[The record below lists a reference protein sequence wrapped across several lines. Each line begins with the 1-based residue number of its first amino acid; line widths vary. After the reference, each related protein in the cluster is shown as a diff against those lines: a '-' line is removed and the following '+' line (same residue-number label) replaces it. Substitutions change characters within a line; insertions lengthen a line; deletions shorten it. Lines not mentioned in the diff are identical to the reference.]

1 MILTY
6 PGAEIFSNAVV
17 DLSNNKQ
24 KLYEDIDDFIEF
36 LGNVSG
42 ASTAT
47 ATGYRSHLEIF
58 ARWIKRASCDPFSLE
73 VRDIRA
79 YLSEMKRAG
88 YASTTVAAHL
98 SALRSFYSWMQLDGR
113 VEENPFLSVQTPKA
127 PRTLPHV
134 ISHEEMR
141 RLIDAPDTSTD
152 EGLRDRA
159 ILELF
164 YASGARIS
172 ELSGLDLNN
181 VDLHS
186 SQVRLFGKGSK
197 ERIVPLYRRAA
208 QAVASYIEGPRG
220 RLLSR
225 AHRDAVPE
233 DASAL
238 FISTRGHRMSAAAIR
253 KRFHRYATSA
263 GIPADVTPHAMRHTF
278 ATDLL
283 EGGADLRSVQELLGH
298 SSLSTTQIYT
308 HLTPE
313 RLKSAVHQAHP
324 RAT

>member
-1 MILTY
+1 MV
-6 PGAEIFSNAVV
+6 N
-17 DLSNNKQ
+17 LSNNSQ
-24 KLYEDIDDFIEF
+24 GLYEDIDDFIMF
-36 LGNVSG
+36 LDSVYG
-42 ASTAT
+42 ASSAT
-47 ATGYRSHLEIF
+47 VTSYRSHLEIF
-58 ARWIKRASCDPFSLE
+58 ARWVKRASCDPFSLE
-73 VRDIRA
+73 AREIRA

-98 SALRSFYSWMQLDGR
+98 SALRSFYSWMLLDDR
-113 VEENPFLSVQTPKA
+113 CEENPFLSVQTPKA

-134 ISHEEMR
+134 ISHDEMQ
-141 RLIDAPDTSTD
+141 RLIEAPDTSTD

-172 ELSGLDLNN
+172 EISRLDIND
-181 VDLHS
+181 VDIRS
-186 SQVRLFGKGSK
+186 SCVCLFGKGSK
-197 ERIVPLYRRAA
+197 ERIVPLYRRAT
-208 QAVASYIEGPRG
+208 QAVASYIEGPRE
-220 RLLSR
+220 RLLSCI
-225 AHRDAVPE
+225 HRDALPE

-238 FISTRGHRMSAAAIR
+238 FISTRGYRMSAAAIR